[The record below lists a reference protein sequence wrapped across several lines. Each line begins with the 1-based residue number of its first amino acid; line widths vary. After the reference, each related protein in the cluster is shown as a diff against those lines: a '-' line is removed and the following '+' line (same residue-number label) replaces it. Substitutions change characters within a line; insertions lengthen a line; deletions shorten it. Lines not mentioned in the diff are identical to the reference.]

1 MKTKSLLFLLLTL
14 FVGSSLQAQECKGF
28 FPFEPD
34 TKMEMTFYHKKGK
47 VTSSSNMEILDITEM
62 DGTIEAEIN
71 ASIKDKKGEEVHTAD
86 YRIACKE
93 NGYEVDVFN
102 MVNPALM
109 KSSYGMELDM
119 SGDAL
124 FFPSDLSVGKE
135 LKDAS
140 TVIEVRSNDIK
151 VMTMKL
157 DITNRK
163 VEAKESVTTS
173 AGTFDCYKLSYDF
186 NTKFAFVKKKY
197 RIVQWIADGVG
208 VVKEE
213 TYNKKG
219 KLESSSA
226 LTKLEKP

>member
-1 MKTKSLLFLLLTL
+1 MKAKSLLFLLLML
-14 FVGSSLQAQECKGF
+14 FVGSSLKAQECKGF

-34 TKMEMTFYHKKGK
+34 TKLEMTYYDKKGK
-47 VTSSSNMEILDITEM
+47 VTSISNMDIVDITET
-62 DGTIEAEIN
+62 DEIIEAEIT

-86 YRIACKE
+86 YRITCKDD
-93 NGYEVDVFN
+93 GYEIDVFN

-109 KSSYGMELDM
+109 KSSFGMDLDV

-124 FFPSDLSVGKE
+124 IFPSDLSVGKE
-135 LKDAS
+135 LEDAS
-140 TVIEVRSNDIK
+140 TVIEVRSSDIK
-151 VMTMKL
+151 IMTMKL

-163 VEAKESVTTS
+163 VEAKESITTA

-213 TYNKKG
+213 TYGKRG

-226 LTKLEKP
+226 LTKFEKP